1 MNTCLDEGMLQAYLD
16 GELSATQME
25 ACAAHIATCA
35 TCAELAH
42 EAEHEY
48 ALFSTAFAPL
58 LNTPTPTERL
68 RAHLDDAIAELQA
81 PRFVPEASPSRLRA
95 WWSAF
100 TTSFAFNPRYAGA
113 FATFLLAIALT
124 VVLTMLRSKQQPPPQ
139 MAQTKP
145 TAAPMAAPS
154 PLDLNNNKAPES
166 APDTES
172 TSGPGGKP
180 TRIANVNYTKR
191 PAPRPN
197 VNNETKHD
205 QSTPPSAPLIPEEKS
220 YLTTIATLNAAIK
233 AQGQQALPPTLR
245 AEFERNLAVVDEAI
259 IATRVATRRNP
270 KDADAQEFL
279 RAAYQNKVDLLTT
292 VADQTQY
299 IAARD

>member
-1 MNTCLDEGMLQAYLD
+1 
-16 GELSATQME
+16 
-25 ACAAHIATCA
+25 
-35 TCAELAH
+35 
-42 EAEHEY
+42 
-48 ALFSTAFAPL
+48 
-58 LNTPTPTERL
+58 
-68 RAHLDDAIAELQA
+68 
-81 PRFVPEASPSRLRA
+81 
-95 WWSAF
+95 
-100 TTSFAFNPRYAGA
+100 
-113 FATFLLAIALT
+113 
-124 VVLTMLRSKQQPPPQ
+124 
-139 MAQTKP
+139 
-145 TAAPMAAPS
+145 
-154 PLDLNNNKAPES
+154 
-166 APDTES
+166 
-172 TSGPGGKP
+172 
-180 TRIANVNYTKR
+180 
-191 PAPRPN
+191 

-270 KDADAQEFL
+270 KDADAKEFL